1 MTTKEALY
9 RLIDE
14 LPEDALPAVERYLA
28 SVRADPML
36 RVLLAAPEVDE
47 PTSPEED
54 ASAREAW
61 DRYRRGDFLTPE
73 EANRRLLG

>member
-14 LPEDALPAVERYLA
+14 LPENTLPAIERYLA
-28 SVRADPML
+28 SVRDDPMI
-36 RVLLAAPEVDE
+36 RVLLAAQEEDE

-54 ASAREAW
+54 ASAREARR
-61 DRYRRGDFLTPE
+61 RYRRGDFITAE
-73 EANRRLLG
+73 EAKSRLLE